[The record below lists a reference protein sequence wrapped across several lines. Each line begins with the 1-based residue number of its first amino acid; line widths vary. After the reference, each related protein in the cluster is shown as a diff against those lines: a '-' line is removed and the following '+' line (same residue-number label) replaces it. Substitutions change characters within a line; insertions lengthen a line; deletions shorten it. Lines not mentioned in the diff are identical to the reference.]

1 MHVSRHL
8 PVMSRIVIQFTA
20 YSFHYFQG
28 KPVAEAKGEVDFAA
42 SFIEWYA
49 AEGRRNYGEIIE
61 FPVATSRS
69 MVRKEP
75 IGVAGIIVP
84 VSFKMPC
91 LCFSD
96 IYTGI
101 IFS

>member
-1 MHVSRHL
+1 M
-8 PVMSRIVIQFTA
+8 
-20 YSFHYFQG
+20 
-28 KPVAEAKGEVDFAA
+28 AEAKGEVDFAA

-84 VSFKMPC
+84 VRFTTLISQ
-91 LCFSD
+91 SD
-96 IYTGI
+96 KLMCHSVSAFLMYLHELSSLTT
-101 IFS
+101 